1 MAPVLV
7 AAFFIAA
14 SAGALSA
21 APISFAPVKNGSP
34 FSENVG
40 PSVLPKPLDGGAIL
54 DGLPDDLGG
63 FGLVDLPPV
72 DLPPVDILDDP
83 APPVAAVPA
92 PPALLMLLTGLG
104 ALAAARF
111 GRARR

>member
-1 MAPVLV
+1 MASFLV

-21 APISFAPVKNGSP
+21 APISFTPVNNGSP

-40 PSVLPKPLDGGAIL
+40 PSVLPKPLDGGSIL
-54 DGLPDDLGG
+54 DGLPGDLGG
-63 FGLVDLPPV
+63 FGLVALPPV
-72 DLPPVDILDDP
+72 DVLNNPTPPVT
-83 APPVAAVPA
+83 AVPA